1 MSYKGEEVKN
11 LALLNKKK
19 LINKFFKVPSGGEEY
34 KFKISGIGSRF
45 IKVEKFFYYNE
56 IIKKVSDGNEHS
68 LEFAIEQIIID
79 PNKKKKPVLE
89 SKDELRE
96 RALANKSNLKQQYID
111 AFIGKKEYE
120 FRIAGIGF
128 KSIKLELYIG
138 YDEIASE
145 ISLDN
150 PINLEFILFEKLMG
164 NDVDYSKF
172 NQLYDEED
180 LIFIEDHNVEEDTKN
195 EEVIEDEIN
204 IDDIKKLSADEF
216 DEKIVNVRGWL
227 KLVFDSIDDFLDDTF
242 TMESLLKQ
250 KRIVSYQTSGEGI
263 EEKVLDYLNQLMELG
278 LVAKINKTTYIR
290 LW

>member
-19 LINKFFKVPSGGEEY
+19 LINKFFKVPSGGKEY
-34 KFKISGIGSRF
+34 KSKISGIGSRF

>member
-195 EEVIEDEIN
+195 EEVVEDEIN
-204 IDDIKKLSADEF
+204 INDIKKLSADEF

-227 KLVFDSIDDFLDDTF
+227 KLVFDSIDDILEDTF

-250 KRIVSYQTSGEGI
+250 KRIVSYQTSGEDI
-263 EEKVLDYLNQLMELG
+263 EEKVLDNLNQLMELG